1 MVRSRD
7 RTSPLMWLAVALL
20 GGLVLAATVIGMAH
34 AVSAGPVEPTASPGG
49 IEGVLYEPDGLT
61 PVGGGW
67 IDIHDDHD
75 EPWMGTETATDG
87 SYQIANLPP
96 GGYTLHA
103 YPPPGSPYAASLPAR
118 VIVHAGQWSA
128 QNLLLTEVQISGWV
142 QDSANSARIGG
153 AVVVAHDEPPTVER
167 WSPTDANGEWKI
179 GGVTDGV
186 TYHLEVVPPPE
197 TEYVP
202 LPVEYTAVPPET
214 GVALELHIP
223 PPNLAGRV
231 HDYLG
236 DPVPGAGVVVH
247 HDDFWVE
254 TAAGDAGEFLFRGL
268 PPGDFWVVAV
278 PPWGVQGLLSSEPF
292 TVEIAQPDTF
302 HDVGVLT
309 LPQAF
314 KRATGRVTYAGTAN
328 AVRNAVVAAHR
339 LDRPGYADTPTDE
352 TGAYTLSL
360 AGGEWHLRVEPHPP
374 PAPPAQWIFS
384 REPAWIVFTGAPTD
398 PERVVADLEVIPT
411 NARVM
416 GRVVCPGGV
425 PCPAD
430 SPHWQDVRVE
440 LRNERIGNAAGLGPD
455 YRFDIPIPD
464 GWYELVVHVRHP
476 LVQGPAPMP
485 VFVGPGG
492 QLDVGNV
499 ELLPKD
505 AQFVGQVFNEQ
516 NVGMPGVPVYGWQP
530 EGPGRGWAETDAQ
543 GVYTMP
549 VISGEWFLEPQPL
562 PEMPYVYRGLLRLAR
577 VARGGTVVG
586 VDFRLTWAEAR
597 IRGIAVD
604 AGDPAS
610 ERLWGLDGW
619 ATAHRLP
626 SEELF
631 SEAPIWDGG
640 FGLKVRGGHDYAVA
654 LHTPVQAPYVS
665 GHSGAIAV
673 GLGETVTTLVP
684 LEHKDAGIVG
694 QLIVAGSS
702 PPQPAHGVRA
712 EVFGEDER
720 GHWTVGRVDPQAA
733 EYGMEVVSGTWRL
746 RAYVDPESGY
756 VADPHPMVVATESG
770 QPPAVQHLEVWPINA
785 TIRGRALQ
793 PDGSEMPEAFV
804 HVEGESPHVG
814 YFERHVRTDRWGY
827 FELVV
832 PEGKYTVG
840 AGLPPTELEK
850 RGWLNPPPIENVV
863 ATPDATVLGLRLR
876 FRALDGEIEGTIRF
890 APSLSV
896 VPTHPAYVWGWSE
909 NGEWAETQALTRTAD
924 TFAYRLRV
932 ISDTVWHIG
941 AVYED
946 PDNGAFYES
955 AEETVDLTASAQATQ
970 DLQLAGPHALPQP
983 FIVSFDA
990 SQMQTIVMPDGV
1002 ELNIPPGS
1010 LGTGTATLFI
1020 YPTREMRPEEG
1031 REVIG
1036 AGYEIWAVDQNGQ
1049 EITHFNQD
1057 VIMTLPYP
1065 DDTWLESH
1073 GIRENLLIPV
1083 YYSTLA
1089 GRWILAES
1097 YVVDTANNEIT
1108 LQIAHFTTFGTLATE
1123 EEQYPIYLPI
1133 VFNMYP

>member
-7 RTSPLMWLAVALL
+7 RTSPLVWLAAALL
-20 GGLVLAATVIGMAH
+20 GGLVLAATMIGMAH
-34 AVSAGPVEPTASPGG
+34 AASAGPVEPSASPGG
-49 IEGVLYEPDGLT
+49 IEGVLYQPNGVT

-67 IDIHDDHD
+67 IDIRDEHD
-75 EPWMGTETATDG
+75 EPWMGTDTAPDG
-87 SYQIANLPP
+87 RFEIANLPP
-96 GGYTLHA
+96 GWYTLNA
-103 YPPPGSPYAASLPAR
+103 YPPPGSPFAASLPAR
-118 VIVHAGQWSA
+118 VLVRTGQWSA
-128 QNLLLTEVQISGWV
+128 QNLLLTVVQISGWV
-142 QDSANSARIGG
+142 QDSATGARIEG
-153 AVVVAHDEPPTVER
+153 AVVIARDEPPTVER

-186 TYHLEVVPPPE
+186 TYHLEIVPPPE
-197 TEYVP
+197 TGYVP
-202 LPVEYTAVPPET
+202 LPVDYTAVPPKA
-214 GVALELHIP
+214 GVVLELHIP
-223 PPNLAGRV
+223 PVNVAGEV

-236 DPVPGAGVVVH
+236 NPVPGAGVVVH
-247 HDDFWVE
+247 RDDFWVE
-254 TAAGDAGEFLFRGL
+254 TAAGGAGEFLFRGL
-268 PPGDFWVVAV
+268 PTGVFSVVAA
-278 PPWGVQGLLSSEPF
+278 PPWGVQGLLSSEPVP
-292 TVEIAQPDTF
+292 VEIVQPDTF
-302 HDVGVLT
+302 RDVGVLT

-314 KRATGRVTYAGTAN
+314 KRATGHVYFEGTTN
-328 AVRNAVVAAHR
+328 PVRNAVVTATR
-339 LDRPGYADTPTDE
+339 LDRPGFADTPTDA

-360 AGGEWHLRVEPHPP
+360 AGGEWHLRVVPQPA
-374 PAPPAQWIFS
+374 PAPPAQWIFGA
-384 REPAWIVFTGAPTD
+384 RPAWIVFAGAPTD

-411 NARVM
+411 NARVT
-416 GRVVCPGGV
+416 GRVVCQGGV
-425 PCPAD
+425 PCPAG
-430 SPHWQDVRVE
+430 SPPWQDVRVE
-440 LRNERIGNAAGLGPD
+440 LRNERIGNTAGLGPD

-464 GWYELVVHVRHP
+464 GWYELVVQVHHP
-476 LVQGPAPMP
+476 LVQGPAPIP
-485 VFVGPGG
+485 VYVGPGG
-492 QLDVGNV
+492 RLDVGDV

-505 AQFVGQVFNEQ
+505 ARFVGQVLNEHG
-516 NVGMPGVPVYGWQP
+516 VGVPGVPVYGWQP
-530 EGPGRGWAETDAQ
+530 EGPGRGGAETDAQ

-549 VISGEWFLEPQPL
+549 VIAGEWFLEPQPL
-562 PEMPYVYRGLLRLAR
+562 PEMPYVYRGPLRLAR
-577 VARGGTVVG
+577 VARGGTVAG
-586 VDFRLTWAEAR
+586 VDFRLTWAGAR

-604 AGDPAS
+604 AADPAM

-619 ATAHRLP
+619 ATAHLLP

-631 SEAPIWDGG
+631 SDAPMWDGG

-654 LHTPVQAPYVS
+654 LHTPPQAPYVS
-665 GHSGAIAV
+665 GYSGAIAV
-673 GLGETVTTLVP
+673 GSGEVVTTLVP

-702 PPQPAHGVRA
+702 PSQPARGVRA

-720 GHWTVGRVDPQAA
+720 GHWTTARVDPDAA
-733 EYGMEVVSGTWRL
+733 EYGIAVVSGTWRL

-756 VADPHPMVVATESG
+756 VASPHPMVVATESG
-770 QPPAVQHLEVWPINA
+770 RPPVVRHLEVWPINA
-785 TIRGRALQ
+785 TIRGRVLQ
-793 PDGSEMPEAFV
+793 PDGSEMPEAFLY
-804 HVEGESPHVG
+804 VEGESPHVG
-814 YFERHVRTDRWGY
+814 HFERHVRADRWGY

-840 AGLPPTELEK
+840 AGLPPSELEK

-863 ATPDATVLGLRLR
+863 ATPGATVFGLRLR

-890 APSLSV
+890 SSGLSV

-909 NGEWAETQALTRTAD
+909 RGEWAETEALTRTAD
-924 TFAYRLRV
+924 TFTYRMPV
-932 ISDTVWHIG
+932 VSGTIWHVG

-946 PDNGAFYES
+946 PDNGVFYES

-970 DLQLAGPHALPQP
+970 DLQLAGPHTLPQP

-990 SQMQTIVMPDGV
+990 SQMQTIIMPDGV
-1002 ELNIPPGS
+1002 ELVIPAGA

-1049 EITHFNQD
+1049 EITRFNQD
-1057 VIMTLPYP
+1057 VIMTLGYP

-1073 GIRENLLIPV
+1073 GISEQLLIPV

-1108 LQIAHFTTFGTLATE
+1108 LQIAHFTTFGTLAMGE
-1123 EEQYPIYLPI
+1123 EVKTIYLPI
-1133 VFNMYP
+1133 VIKSQ